1 MTIVEPVEE
10 IKAHIDAFYEGKQAA
25 FAKATGFS
33 TSYISDV
40 LAKNRPPSEKLLS
53 VFGLERAV
61 IRSGDVK

>member
-10 IKAHIDAFYEGKQAA
+10 IKAHIDAFYDGKQAA

-40 LAKNRPPSEKLLS
+40 MSGNRPPSEKLLS
-53 VFGLERAV
+53 LFGLKRAV
-61 IRSGDVK
+61 VKS

>member
-40 LAKNRPPSEKLLS
+40 LAGHRPPSEKLLNL
-53 VFGLERAV
+53 FGLKRAV
-61 IRSGDVK
+61 VKS